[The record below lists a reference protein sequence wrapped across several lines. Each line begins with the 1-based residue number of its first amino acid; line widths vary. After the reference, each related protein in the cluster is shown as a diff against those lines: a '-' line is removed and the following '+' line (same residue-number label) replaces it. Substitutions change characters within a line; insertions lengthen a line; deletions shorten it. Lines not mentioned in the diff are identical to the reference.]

1 MVETARA
8 AHAAPLRRDAVL
20 EAVAFAAER
29 LLLSSDWND
38 VAVEVLER
46 LGVAAD
52 VSRVHLVRNEHT
64 DRGLAMRL
72 AAEWCAPGAR
82 SYLGDPIVDGLGW
95 EPHHARWV
103 DRMRAG
109 ESIIGAVEMFP
120 EQERPALR
128 SQSIVSLAYF
138 PITVGGAWWGCVGF
152 DDCEGVRD
160 WSVTDLEGLR
170 TAAALLGAAIAR
182 RRQEE
187 RLLSAESRYRSV
199 VERIPAVTYVDVME
213 PTGARMAFI
222 SPQIEALL
230 GYPYERYLADADFWF
245 DLVHPDDRARMEAA
259 ASTAGRQGLAFDE
272 EYRMHHVDGHWIW
285 VHDTSSP
292 VPNED
297 GSVSHFQGFMIDVTA
312 RKEAERL
319 LREAEH
325 RYRSMVEA
333 IPAVTYID
341 EPTVGGPGPG
351 ATMSFVSP
359 QIEHVLGYPP
369 ERFIDDAGFWFEL
382 MHPDDLAALRARE
395 AFSVDDLAP
404 FDEVYRMQHAD
415 AHWVWVQDTSTTVL
429 RDDGSVAFFQGFMFD
444 VTQRKEAE
452 EQVRVAEERYRAIV
466 ENTPAI
472 TYQEMPQPKG
482 FDQATSIAYVSPQI
496 EQVLGY
502 SAARWAQPGFW
513 TQAVH
518 PDDLAAVLAE
528 SHRTADSGEPYLQ
541 EYRMVAADGRV
552 VWF

>member
-8 AHAAPLRRDAVL
+8 AKAAPLRRDAVL

-29 LLLSSDWND
+29 LLLSSDWNE
-38 VAVEVLER
+38 VAVEVLGR
-46 LGVAAD
+46 LGVAAE
-52 VSRVHLVRNEHT
+52 VSRVHLVRNHDT
-64 DRGLAMRL
+64 DGGLTMRL

-82 SYLGDPIVDGLGW
+82 SYRGDPVVDGLTW
-95 EPHHARWV
+95 EPDHTRWV
-103 DRMRAG
+103 ERMRAG
-109 ESIIGAVEMFP
+109 ESIIGAIETFP

-138 PITVGGAWWGCVGF
+138 PITVEGTWWGCIGF
-152 DDCEGVRD
+152 DDCDDVRD

-187 RLLSAESRYRSV
+187 LLLSAESRYRSV

-230 GYPYERYLADADFWF
+230 GYPYERFLADADFWF

-259 ASTAGRQGLAFDE
+259 ATAAGREGLAFDE
-272 EYRMHHVDGHWIW
+272 EYRMRHVDGQWVW

-292 VPNED
+292 VPSED
-297 GSVSHFQGFMIDVTA
+297 GSISHFQGFMIDVTG

-341 EPTVGGPGPG
+341 EPRENGPGLG
-351 ATMSFVSP
+351 ATMTFVSP
-359 QIEHVLGYPP
+359 QIE
-369 ERFIDDAGFWFEL
+369 
-382 MHPDDLAALRARE
+382 
-395 AFSVDDLAP
+395 
-404 FDEVYRMQHAD
+404 
-415 AHWVWVQDTSTTVL
+415 
-429 RDDGSVAFFQGFMFD
+429 
-444 VTQRKEAE
+444 
-452 EQVRVAEERYRAIV
+452 
-466 ENTPAI
+466 
-472 TYQEMPQPKG
+472 
-482 FDQATSIAYVSPQI
+482 
-496 EQVLGY
+496 
-502 SAARWAQPGFW
+502 
-513 TQAVH
+513 
-518 PDDLAAVLAE
+518 
-528 SHRTADSGEPYLQ
+528 
-541 EYRMVAADGRV
+541 
-552 VWF
+552 